1 MINEQERLRL
11 HKDIEAS
18 QSLRD
23 LKDLARALLERLL
36 QQEEEQRQR

>member
-18 QSLRD
+18 ESLRD
-23 LKDLARALLERLL
+23 LKDLARSLLERLIR
-36 QQEEEQRQR
+36 QEEELHRR